1 MDEKVHNILI
11 NKPASKENLDL
22 LKKYEVSD
30 DPFLFII
37 VSDLSLKRKYTET
50 LIAVSAKRYVVIDPG
65 YRDGAHVGEIASIKS
80 AYVKRMY
87 GNAQL
92 YVETEDSKEAILRF
106 TYAIASL
113 CEMAAMYLK
122 HVGSGQDVALELEV
136 VEATYEKLMNVC
148 PKCGRTLIHAG
159 AECIACRSK
168 TKIFKRLYGYIKP
181 YKATLL
187 FCIVLSLVGTAF
199 HLIPPYATGLL
210 VDKVFP
216 NKNVK
221 MLTIIVVALVCSYI
235 LEYSIGALR
244 GYLLRICGDKT
255 VKAIRN
261 DVYEKAQHLPMKFYD
276 KTSTG
281 SVINRISSDTATIQ
295 AFMLRV
301 TQEVIVQFFIL
312 IGIVII
318 MLVLNWKLTL
328 LSLIPV
334 PVVVVGA
341 KIFSKKIAPF
351 YRRIWKRSSRITSVL
366 TDTIPNIRVI
376 KSFAGE
382 KRAVDRFAVQNEDWF
397 RVDRQAGK
405 IACTFPWIVS
415 FLIQCGSLLIW
426 GIGGSWVINTPDA
439 FSAGL
444 LVSFISY
451 VAMFYGPVN
460 FFANLSD
467 SYQHALASIE
477 RIFDIIEAEPEQDF
491 GAVEMKQNVAGKI
504 EFRNVNFSFD
514 RTKKVLSDINVVIEP
529 GDIVGIVG
537 TTGSGKSTLINLLLR
552 YYDNYEGEIL
562 LDGVDIKSYKLESYR
577 SHIGYVQQEPMM
589 FSDTIFNNIAYG
601 KPDAHVE
608 EVIHAAEI
616 ANAHE
621 FIARQPDGYDSM
633 LGERGV
639 GLSGGERQRV
649 SIARAVLTNPSILVF
664 DEATAAVDSETEHLI
679 QDAIE
684 KLISG
689 RTTLMIA
696 HRLSTLRKANKIIV
710 VDQGKIIEFGSPEE
724 LMALK
729 GKYYKLIEIQS
740 MSGKGI
746 VSWEEDI

>member
-1 MDEKVHNILI
+1 MDSKLHNILV
-11 NKPASKENLDL
+11 NKPASDDNILKLKQYELD
-22 LKKYEVSD
+22 D
-30 DPFLFII
+30 DPFLFMV
-37 VSDLSLKRKYTET
+37 VSDLSLERKYAQT
-50 LIAVSAKRYVVIDPG
+50 LIAVSAKRYVVIDSMHP
-65 YRDGAHVGEIASIKS
+65 DGALTGNISEIKAS
-80 AYVKRMY
+80 YVKRMY

-92 YVETEDSKEAILRF
+92 YVETEDSKKAVLRF
-106 TYAIASL
+106 TYSIASL
-113 CEMAAMYLK
+113 CEMAALFLT
-122 HVGSGQDVALELEV
+122 HVGNGGGLEEEFEV
-136 VEATYEKLMNVC
+136 VKATYEKLMNVC
-148 PKCGRTLIHAG
+148 PKCGRTLVRPG
-159 AECIACRSK
+159 AECMSCRSK
-168 TKIFKRLYGYIKP
+168 TKIIKKLAEYIMP
-181 YKATLL
+181 YKGTLI
-187 FCIVLSLVGTAF
+187 FCMFLSLAGTAF
-199 HLIPPYATGLL
+199 HLVSPYATGLL

-216 NKNVK
+216 NKDVK
-221 MLTIIVVALVCSYI
+221 MLVILVLVLLISY
-235 LEYSIGALR
+235 LASCGIGALR
-244 GYLLRICGDKT
+244 GHLLRVCGDKT
-255 VKAIRN
+255 VQALRN
-261 DVYEKAQHLPMKFYD
+261 DVYTKAQHLPMKFYD

-281 SVINRISSDTATIQ
+281 SVINRISSDTTVIQ

-301 TQEVIVQFFIL
+301 TQEVVVQFFIL
-312 IGIVII
+312 IGIIII
-318 MLVLNWKLTL
+318 MLVLDWKLTL

-334 PVVVVGA
+334 PVVVLGSR
-341 KIFSKKIAPF
+341 IFSKKIAPF
-351 YRRIWKRSSRITSVL
+351 YRKIWKRSSRITSVL
-366 TDTIPNIRVI
+366 TDTLPNVRVI

-382 KRAVDRFAVQNEDWF
+382 KRAVSRFESHNEDW
-397 RVDRQAGK
+397 VEMDKQASR
-405 IACTFPWIVS
+405 IASVFPWIVS
-415 FLIQCGSLLIW
+415 FFIQCGSLLIW
-426 GIGGSWVINTPDA
+426 AIGGLWVIDSPET

-467 SYQHALASIE
+467 SYQNALASVE

-491 GAVEMKQNVAGKI
+491 GENTMEGKVEGKI
-504 EFRNVNFSFD
+504 EFKNVNFSFD

-562 LDGVDIKSYKLESYR
+562 LDGVDIRQYKLENYR

-601 KPDAHVE
+601 KPNAHVE
-608 EVIHAAEI
+608 EVIHAAEV

-621 FIARQPDGYDSM
+621 FIARQPDGYDSV

-639 GLSGGERQRV
+639 GLSGGEKQRV

-740 MSGKGI
+740 MSGKGL